1 MKKVAI
7 GMSGGVD
14 SSVAALLLK
23 EQGYEVIGLFMKN
36 WEESSGACNA
46 AEDYQ
51 DVIRVCDTLGIP
63 YYTVNF
69 TEEYWSNVFT
79 HFLEELKLGY
89 TPNPD
94 ILCNRE
100 IKFKALFQKAME
112 LGADYLATG
121 HYAQTENGFLLRS
134 ADTAKDQTYFLY
146 TLKKSILEKVLFP
159 VGHLKKEEVR
169 ALAHQHGLATA
180 SKKDSTGICFIGE
193 RNFRE
198 FINQYIPYQKGPF
211 KTLEGKIVGEHEGVA
226 FYTIG
231 QRKGLKIGG
240 PGEAWFVVAKDVS
253 NNTVYIE
260 QGDDHPA
267 LYESHLTASEMTWVT
282 DAPPTL
288 PFRCLAKIRYRQ
300 PDQECVIE
308 SISEGVAKISFPTP
322 QRAVTPRQAIVFY
335 EGSTC
340 LGGALICPKS

>member
-1 MKKVAI
+1 
-7 GMSGGVD
+7 MSGGVD